1 MEEESCHIPM
11 PLLGSSFAVGS
22 CRKCAEGFLNE
33 GDRDIALGE
42 YYYFTG
48 RAEMAARTVE
58 PYLDSKEMAHAL
70 SAALICTFANLSRGH
85 IHLAQFAMNEV
96 SKDLPV
102 LCREDAPTQSR
113 AMAAMVSTAA
123 SVLLHLPIPE
133 TLPLESYIRYLPT
146 GQQLW
151 AWYLL
156 AHKAYLG
163 ENYERSLAIVD
174 MALSMYI
181 EVYPIAAI
189 YNHLIAV
196 MDLMSLKR
204 TEEAKEHFRI
214 AWELAKPDDLI
225 EPFAEHHGLLQG
237 MVEIFFKK
245 SEPEEYRRITEIT
258 YTFSSGWRKMHSLET
273 SKNVADNLTTT
284 EFTIAMLYS
293 RGWTKK
299 EVAFHLE
306 ISVSAVKKH
315 VEIIYEKLGITD
327 KKQLKDYMLQ

>member
-11 PLLGSSFAVGS
+11 PLLGSAFPVGS
-22 CRKCAEGFLNE
+22 CRKYAEGFHNE
-33 GDRDIALGE
+33 GDRAIALGE
-42 YYYFTG
+42 FYYFTG
-48 RAEMAARTVE
+48 KAEMAARTVE
-58 PYLDSKEMAHAL
+58 PYLDSKEMAQAL

-96 SKDLPV
+96 SKELPL
-102 LCREDAPTQSR
+102 LCREDASVESR
-113 AMAAMVSTAA
+113 AMAAMISTAA
-123 SVLLHLPIPE
+123 AVLLHLPVP
-133 TLPLESYIRYLPT
+133 TALPLEDYIRYLPT

-156 AHKAYLG
+156 AHRAYLT

-181 EVYPIAAI
+181 EMFPIAAI
-189 YNHLIAV
+189 YNHLVAV

-204 TEEAKEHFRI
+204 PEEAKMHFLA
-214 AWELAKPDDLI
+214 AWKLAKPDDLI

-245 SEPEEYRRITEIT
+245 AEPEEYRRITEIT
-258 YTFSSGWRKMHSLET
+258 YTFSAGWRKLHSLQT

-284 EFTIAMLYS
+284 EFTVAMLYS

-299 EVAFHLE
+299 EVASHLG

-315 VEIIYEKLGITD
+315 VEIIYEKLAITD
-327 KKQLKDYMLQ
+327 KKQLKEYMLQ

>member
-1 MEEESCHIPM
+1 MEEESWHIPM
-11 PLLGSSFAVGS
+11 PLLGSAFPVGN
-22 CRKCAEGFLNE
+22 CRKYVEGFQNE
-33 GDRDIALGE
+33 GDRAIALGE

-48 RAEMAARTVE
+48 KAEMAARTVE
-58 PYLDSKEMAHAL
+58 PYLDSKEMAHAM

-85 IHLAQFAMNEV
+85 IHLAQFAMKEV
-96 SKDLPV
+96 SKDLPA
-102 LCREDAPTQSR
+102 LGREDAPAESR
-113 AMAAMVSTAA
+113 AMAAMISTASA
-123 SVLLHLPIPE
+123 VLLHLPISAE
-133 TLPLESYIRYLPT
+133 LPLEEYIRYLPT

-156 AHKAYLG
+156 AHKAYLA

-174 MALSMYI
+174 MALSMYREI
-181 EVYPIAAI
+181 YPIAAI
-189 YNHLIAV
+189 YNHLVAV

-204 TEEAKEHFRI
+204 PEAAKVHFRE

-225 EPFAEHHGLLQG
+225 QPFAEHHGLLQG

-245 SEPEEYRRITEIT
+245 AEPEEYRRITEIT
-258 YTFSSGWRKMHSLET
+258 YTFSSGWRKLHGLQT

-284 EFTIAMLYS
+284 EFTVAMLYN

-299 EVAFHLE
+299 EIASHLE

-315 VEIIYEKLGITD
+315 VEIIYEKLNITD
-327 KKQLKDYMLQ
+327 KKQLKEFMLQ